1 MENFIV
7 WILWAAAVFFMV
19 GALTVLLFAFADP
32 KRVKPLFRKLSGR
45 KDPEK

>member
-1 MENFIV
+1 MLEC
-7 WILWAAAVFFMV
+7 LSPVFRRRGSV
-19 GALTVLLFAFADP
+19 LTVLLFAFADP